1 MSQQVRTGPA
11 PRAISKWQYN
21 RQLMS
26 RSRQLYLMLAPF
38 MLFFALFT
46 IIPVIM
52 SIYYSFT
59 RFDMLQPPEFI
70 GLNNYMRLFLDDPIF
85 LKSIQNTFILALII
99 GPFGYIFSFI
109 MAWLINELPPKLRA
123 VLTVIFYA
131 PSISGNAYLIFS
143 MLFSGDAYG
152 YVNSYLLNWG
162 LITQPILFLRDEK
175 YMMLIVIL
183 VSLWM
188 SLGVGFLSFIAG
200 LQGVDRAQYEAAEID
215 GIKNRWQELWYI
227 TLPNMRPQ
235 LLFGAVMAVT
245 GSLSV
250 ADVTVALNGF
260 PSTNYATHTIIN
272 HLNDYGVIRL
282 EMGYACAIAVLLFFI
297 MLGLNQLIQRMLR
310 RVGT

>member
-1 MSQQVRTGPA
+1 MSQRVMKRPA
-11 PRAISKWQYN
+11 PAGITRWQYQ
-21 RQLMS
+21 RQVM
-26 RSRQLYLMLAPF
+26 RKSRQLYLMLTPY
-38 MLFFALFT
+38 MLFFGLFT
-46 IIPVIM
+46 VIPVFM

-59 RFDMLQPPEFI
+59 RFDLLQPAQFV
-70 GLNNYMRLFLDDPIF
+70 GFSNYMRLFLDDPIF
-85 LKSIQNTFILALII
+85 LKAVQNTFILAMII
-99 GPFGYIFSFI
+99 GPFGYIFSFL
-109 MAWLINELPPKLRA
+109 MAWLINELPAKLRA

-131 PSISGNAYLIFS
+131 PSISGNAYMIFA

-152 YVNSYLLNWG
+152 YINAYLLNWG
-162 LITQPILFLRDEK
+162 IITGPILFLRDER

-200 LQGVDRAQYEAAEID
+200 LQGVDKAQYEAAEID

-282 EMGYACAIAVLLFFI
+282 EMGYACAVAVLLFFI
-297 MLGLNQLIQRMLR
+297 MLGLNQLIQRLLR
-310 RVGT
+310 KVGT